1 MTVKFLDLKA
11 AFEEIQTEVEGA
23 VLNSMRSGQ
32 YIGGPEVEMF
42 ETEFA
47 AYVEAGHCAGV
58 ANGMDAIFL
67 ALKAL
72 GIGPGDEVVVPSN
85 TFIATWLAVAH
96 CGAVPVAVEPDE
108 RTFNIDP
115 ALIED
120 ALTERTAAII
130 PVHLYGQPADLD
142 PILAIA
148 RKHGLHVIEDAAQ
161 AHGARYKGR
170 RIGSHGDI
178 VAWSFY
184 PGKNL
189 GAFGDGG
196 AITTNDAALADR
208 VKMLRNYGSSQR
220 YYNEVVGYNSRL
232 DPLQAAALR
241 VKLRYLDQWNDRRRA
256 LANIYSETLR
266 DSALRLPFVP
276 NWAEPVWHLYCVRHN
291 SRDWLR
297 ESLTARGI
305 ETLIHYPVPPHRQ
318 VAFEHMDIEK
328 GAFPI
333 AEAMAAQLI
342 SLPIGPAM
350 AQQDAHRVADELQNA
365 LKLA

>member
-11 AFEEIQTEVEGA
+11 SFEEIQTEVERA
-23 VLNSMRSGQ
+23 ILNSLRSGQ
-32 YIGGPEVEMF
+32 YIGGPEVENF
-42 ETEFA
+42 EAEFA
-47 AYVEAGHCAGV
+47 AYVDAGHCAGV

-72 GIGPGDEVVVPSN
+72 GIGPGDEVIVPSN

-108 RTFNIDP
+108 QTFNIDP
-115 ALIED
+115 ALIEE

-130 PVHLYGQPADLD
+130 PMHLYGQPADLD

-208 VKMLRNYGSSQR
+208 IKMLRNYGSSQR

-256 LANIYSETLR
+256 LADIYSETLR
-266 DSALRLPFVP
+266 DAALRLPFVP
-276 NWAEPVWHLYCVRHN
+276 NWAEPVWHLYCVRHDA
-291 SRDWLR
+291 RDWLR
-297 ESLTARGI
+297 ESLAVRGI

-318 VAFEHMDIEK
+318 IAFEHMDIAK

-350 AQQDAHRVADELQNA
+350 VQQDAHCVADELQNA

>member
-11 AFEEIQTEVEGA
+11 SFEEIQTEIEGA
-23 VLNSMRSGQ
+23 VLNSLRSGQ
-32 YIGGPEVEMF
+32 YIGGTEVEFF

-47 AYVEAGHCAGV
+47 AYVEADHCVGV

-72 GIGPGDEVVVPSN
+72 GIGPGDEVIVPSN

-108 RTFNIDP
+108 HTFNIDP
-115 ALIED
+115 ALIEG
-120 ALTERTAAII
+120 ALTERTTAII

-148 RKHGLHVIEDAAQ
+148 RKHGLRVIEDAAQ
-161 AHGARYKGR
+161 AHGTRYKGR
-170 RIGSHGDI
+170 RIGSHSDI

-196 AITTNDAALADR
+196 AITTNDAVLAH
-208 VKMLRNYGSSQR
+208 VIKKLRNYGSSRR
-220 YYNEVVGYNSRL
+220 YFNDVIGYNSRL

-241 VKLRYLDQWNDRRRA
+241 VKLRYLDLWNERRRA
-256 LANIYSETLR
+256 LADIYSEALR
-266 DSALRLPFVP
+266 GTSLRLPFVP
-276 NWAEPVWHLYCVRHN
+276 DWAEPVWHLFCIRHTA
-291 SRDWLR
+291 RDGLR
-297 ESLTARGI
+297 DNLAARGI
-305 ETLIHYPVPPHRQ
+305 ETLIHYPIPPHRQ
-318 VAFEHMDIEK
+318 TAFDHMLIEK
-328 GAFPI
+328 GAYPI
-333 AEAMAAQLI
+333 ADAMATQLI

-350 AQQDAHRVADELQNA
+350 EQHDAHRVADELQHA
-365 LKLA
+365 LKLD